1 MCIHMAWIR
10 AHWTRTDI
18 HMHLSKLSDSGGHRS
33 LAGRSPW
40 GHKESDTTPQ
50 LNNNT
55 ADLFCCTVEINTTI
69 VKQLYSSKNQLQRI
83 VNGQLFNQ
91 LVNHFFETSKKK
103 KNLRRTRFRKLPFL
117 WSTWR
122 LGSIQ
127 RVQGSLTDFIYP
139 FPCTSLHLGVP
150 ELYPSII
157 NQSSTK

>member
-1 MCIHMAWIR
+1 MN
-10 AHWTRTDI
+10 
-18 HMHLSKLSDSGGHRS
+18 LSKLSDSGGQRS

-69 VKQLYSSKNQLQRI
+69 VKQLYSNKNQLQRI

-103 KNLRRTRFRKLPFL
+103 KKKTPQKD
-117 WSTWR
+117 
-122 LGSIQ
+122 
-127 RVQGSLTDFIYP
+127 RVQRASIFVKHMETWEHSESAGKPHRLSVPLALHISSSGGS
-139 FPCTSLHLGVP
+139 
-150 ELYPSII
+150 
-157 NQSSTK
+157 

>member
-1 MCIHMAWIR
+1 MCIHMAWIH

-103 KNLRRTRFRKLPFL
+103 KTSEGQGSESFRFL

-122 LGSIQ
+122 LGSTQ
-127 RVQGSLTDFIYP
+127 RVQGSLTDVIYP

>member
-1 MCIHMAWIR
+1 MN
-10 AHWTRTDI
+10 
-18 HMHLSKLSDSGGHRS
+18 LSKLSDSGGQRS

-69 VKQLYSSKNQLQRI
+69 VKQLYSNKNQLQRI

-103 KNLRRTRFRKLPFL
+103 KKQNPSK
-117 WSTWR
+117 
-122 LGSIQ
+122 G
-127 RVQGSLTDFIYP
+127 QGSESFHFCEAHGDLGAFRECREASQTFCTPCPAHLFIWGFLSYI
-139 FPCTSLHLGVP
+139 LL
-150 ELYPSII
+150 
-157 NQSSTK
+157 